1 MATIQENIQTI
12 KTEVNLMKEKLHLP
26 VTTSLAQLRERVG
39 TANLEDYTLVSPS
52 TEHQTIL
59 PSEGYDGFARVEVK
73 PVTSAIDPN
82 LKEENIKQGVTIL
95 GVIGEY
101 DGVPDLDLQT
111 KYVNPTSD
119 SKGVT
124 VTADKGYDALGTVH
138 VNPIRAGMVEGLT
151 PSIIKKG
158 EVVLDFVGTYG
169 ATSQDKVV
177 VPSLEEQ
184 EITADFGIEF
194 LNKVKVLPVDRN
206 IDSDIA
212 PSNIRLGVNILG
224 VEGTFNG
231 DYIFQSKV
239 ARLSTEETID
249 YIADEGYN
257 GLSMVTVPRVTASI
271 DSNISAENIKRGIKI
286 LGVTGTYAPDPSMS
300 VKYASPAIY
309 QQTIKPDSGYSS
321 MDQVIISAVTSSI
334 DGNIK
339 AGNIRE
345 GVKILGVTGTMEP
358 IKGETLTISPSISQ
372 QTFTPGEGYNAITKV
387 IASPVTNEIDS
398 NIVASNIKQGITILG
413 VQGTY
418 NGGVSNLQNKI
429 ITPTD
434 QIQTI
439 TANDGFDALSTV
451 TVLSTPVENVTI
463 KPSTEDYVVKR
474 NKGVFID
481 TIEVQ
486 KVTSDI
492 DANIQPA
499 NIKQN
504 MSILG
509 VVGTYKGEPSPV
521 FISKYEGGVPSQT
534 YYDYA
539 ADSNKGAY
547 VSISTPGVIKN
558 IIALPENVAVV
569 GTSAVNLFAG
579 MKSLAKVPIIDFSSV
594 TDMSKCFLGCTALT
608 QLPQLNTSKVTNMSY
623 AFAESGLNTFPD
635 LDYSKVTNASHAF
648 CRLSGGLNYIPV
660 NFGELFPSL
669 TDAKFMFSS
678 ALKSQAVFTLGSPNS
693 SAKTL
698 DARDMFYSVSVP
710 IELTIDSI
718 GVDLGTTRTS
728 GYSAHFSSTKHIVIN
743 TINDG
748 YISSLYKAFYYNYIG
763 PNNVLRINSE
773 NNFELNLPGC
783 TNLQAAFHYFASG
796 GSSNQIPKM
805 KLSIPDAT
813 GCDSMFANCYGL
825 AEVEFETTESLKTI
839 SSMFNQCYIKKINL
853 IEAGG
858 VTNCQYAIW
867 NASRLESFPG
877 FHNLG
882 KSYTQ
887 QKANYDYYTLHIPWC
902 SLPLEDGISILD
914 NLYDLNLSYNVA
926 NGGTLYRQK
935 VSLGSHMYPLMTESE
950 EGQAAIARA
959 QAKGWN
965 VTS

>member
-1 MATIQENIQTI
+1 MATIKENVQTI

-26 VTTSLAQLRERVG
+26 VTTSLAELREKVG
-39 TANLEDYTLVSPS
+39 SANLEDYALVEPS
-52 TEHQTIL
+52 TQHQTVY
-59 PSEGYDGFARVEVK
+59 PSEGFDGFGRVEVK
-73 PVTSAIDPN
+73 PVTSKIDKN
-82 LKEENIKQGVTIL
+82 LKEENIKEGVTIL
-95 GVIGEY
+95 GVIGSY

-124 VTADKGYDALGTVH
+124 VTADAGYDALGIVH
-138 VNPIRAGMVEGLT
+138 VNPIRGGMVEGLT

-194 LNKVKVLPVDRN
+194 LNKVKVLPVDKN

-231 DYIFQSKV
+231 DYIFQSKT

-257 GLSMVTVPRVTASI
+257 GLSMVTVPKVTASI
-271 DSNISAENIKRGIKI
+271 DGNISPENIRNGIKI
-286 LGVTGTYAPDPSMS
+286 LGVTGTYAPAPSMP
-300 VKYASPAIY
+300 VKYASPARYEQSIY
-309 QQTIKPDSGYSS
+309 PNSGYAS
-321 MDQVIISAVTSSI
+321 MDKVIISAVHAGI
-334 DGNIK
+334 DPNIQS
-339 AGNIRE
+339 ANIRE
-345 GVKILGVTGTMEP
+345 GVEILGVKGTMEP
-358 IKGETLTISPSISQ
+358 IKGETITITPSITEQ
-372 QTFTPGEGYNAITKV
+372 VFTPSEEKNAITKV
-387 IASPVTNEIDS
+387 IASPVTHVIDDK
-398 NIVASNIKQGITILG
+398 IIASNIKEGITILG
-413 VQGTY
+413 VTGTY
-418 NGGVSNLQNKI
+418 NGGISNLQSKI

-434 QIQTI
+434 KIQTI
-439 TANDGFDALSTV
+439 TANDGYDALSTV
-451 TVLSTPVENVTI
+451 TVLSTPVENIEVN
-463 KPSTEDYVVKR
+463 PQVEDYTVKR
-474 NKGVFID
+474 NDGVFID
-481 TIEVQ
+481 SVKVN

-492 DANIQPA
+492 DANIQPG

-509 VVGTYKGEPSPV
+509 VVGTYKGEPAPV

-534 YYDYA
+534 YYDYSK
-539 ADSNKGAY
+539 DAY

-569 GTSAVNLFAG
+569 GASAVNLFAG
-579 MKSLAKVPIIDFSSV
+579 MKSLAKVPVIDFSSV

-608 QLPQLNTSKVTNMSY
+608 QLPKLNTSKVTNMSY

-635 LDYSKVTNASHAF
+635 LDYSKVTNASYAF
-648 CRLSGGLNYIPV
+648 CRLSGGLNYVPV

-669 TDAKFMFSS
+669 TDGKFMFSG
-678 ALKSQAVFTLGSPNS
+678 ALRSQAVFTLGSPNGP
-693 SAKTL
+693 AKTL

-718 GVDLGTTRTS
+718 GVDLGTTLLS
-728 GYSAHFSSTKHIVIN
+728 GYSAQFSSTKHLVIN
-743 TINDG
+743 TINGG
-748 YISSLYKAFYYNYIG
+748 YVSSLYKALYYNYIG
-763 PNNVLRINSE
+763 PNDVLRINSE

-783 TNLQAAFHYFASG
+783 KNLAATFHYF
-796 GSSNQIPKM
+796 GSSSKKIPK
-805 KLSIPDAT
+805 ITINAPDVT
-813 GCDSMFANCYGL
+813 NCGSMFANCYSVD
-825 AEVEFETTESLKTI
+825 EVEIHTTEALTNI
-839 SSMFNQCYIKKINL
+839 TSMFSQAYVKKLNL

-858 VTNCQYAIW
+858 VTNCENAIF
-867 NASRLESFPG
+867 SCGLTSFPG

-882 KSYTQ
+882 KAFTQKTTNYSYYMCYVT
-887 QKANYDYYTLHIPWC
+887 TT
-902 SLPLEDGISILD
+902 SLPLEDYISILD
-914 NLYDLNLSYNVA
+914 NLYDLNISYKVA
-926 NGGTLYRQK
+926 EGGTLYRQRMHFSK
-935 VSLGSHMYPLMTESE
+935 AAYNKLAESE
-950 EGQAAIARA
+950 EGQAALARA
-959 QAKGWN
+959 NAKGWN
-965 VTS
+965 ITSA

>member
-26 VTTSLAQLRERVG
+26 VTTSLAQLREKVG

-52 TEHQTIL
+52 IEHQTIL

-138 VNPIRAGMVEGLT
+138 VNPIRAGMVEGLM

-169 ATSQDKVV
+169 PTSQDKVV
-177 VPSLEEQ
+177 TPSLEEQ
-184 EITADFGIEF
+184 TIEPDYGIEF
-194 LNKVKVLPVDRN
+194 LNRVKVLKVDRN
-206 IDSDIA
+206 IDTNIA
-212 PSNIRLGVNILG
+212 PENIRYGVKILG
-224 VEGTFNG
+224 VTGEFNG
-231 DYIFQSKV
+231 DYIFQNKV
-239 ARLSTEETID
+239 ASLSTEEDVT
-249 YIADEGYN
+249 YTADAGYN
-257 GLSMVTVPRVTASI
+257 ALSSVVVPRVTASI
-271 DSNISAENIKRGIKI
+271 DGNISAGNIKRGIKI

-300 VKYASPAIY
+300 VKYASPAVY

-339 AGNIRE
+339 AANIRE

-358 IKGETLTISPSISQ
+358 IKGETLTIAPATVQ
-372 QTFTPGEGYNAITKV
+372 QSFTPGEGYNAITKV

-429 ITPTD
+429 VTPTD

-439 TANDGFDALSTV
+439 TANDSFDALSTV

-474 NKGVFID
+474 NEGVFID

-521 FISKYEGGVPSQT
+521 FISKYEGGVPST
-534 YYDYA
+534 SYYDYS
-539 ADSNKGAY
+539 ADNYKT
-547 VSISTPGVIKN
+547 IETPGVIKN

-569 GTSAVNLFAG
+569 GTSAANLFAG
-579 MKSLAKVPIIDFSSV
+579 MTSLAKVPIIDFSSV
-594 TDMSKCFLGCTALT
+594 TDMTKCFLGCKSLT
-608 QLPQLNTSKVTNMSY
+608 QLPQLNTSKVTNISY
-623 AFAESGLNTFPD
+623 AFCESGLNTFPD
-635 LDYSKVTNASHAF
+635 MDYSKVTNASYAF
-648 CRLSGGLNYIPV
+648 CRLNGGLSYVPS

-669 TDAKFMFSS
+669 TDAKFMFTGS
-678 ALKSQAVFTLGSPNS
+678 LKGQAVMTLGSPNS

-698 DARDMFYSVSVP
+698 DARDMFYSVYTP

-718 GVDLGTTRTS
+718 NVDLGTTLTS
-728 GYSAHFSSTKHIVIN
+728 GYSAHLTNTKHFVAN

-748 YISSLYKAFYYNYIG
+748 KITSLYKAFYYNSMG
-763 PNNVLRINSE
+763 PNNGVLKINSDA
-773 NNFELNLPGC
+773 NFTLNIPGC
-783 TNLQAAFHYFASG
+783 TNLGATFKFFASSS
-796 GSSNQIPKM
+796 SSNPIPK
-805 KLSIPDAT
+805 ITIYAPDAT
-813 GCDSMFANCYGL
+813 NCGAMFANCYGVT
-825 AEVEFETTESLKTI
+825 EVEIHTTEALTSI
-839 SSMFNQCYIKKINL
+839 SDMFNQAYVKKLNL

-858 VTNCQYAIW
+858 VTNCE
-867 NASRLESFPG
+867 NAVFSCGLTSFPG

-882 KSYTQ
+882 KAFTKQTTNYSYYMCYVT
-887 QKANYDYYTLHIPWC
+887 TS
-902 SLPLEDGISILD
+902 SLPLEDYISILD
-914 NLYDLNLSYNVA
+914 NLYDLNLSYKVA
-926 NGGTLYRQK
+926 EGGKLYRQRMHFAK
-935 VSLGSHMYPLMTESE
+935 AAYNKMAESE
-950 EGQAAIARA
+950 EGQAALARA
-959 QAKGWN
+959 DAKGWN
-965 VTS
+965 ITSA

>member
-1 MATIQENIQTI
+1 MATIQENVQTI

-26 VTTSLAQLRERVG
+26 ITTSLAELREKVG
-39 TANLEDYTLVSPS
+39 TANLEDYALVSPS

-59 PSEGYDGFARVEVK
+59 PSENYDGFARVEVK
-73 PVTSAIDPN
+73 PVTSSIDPN

-138 VNPIRAGMVEGLT
+138 VNPIRAGMVEGLM
-151 PSIIKKG
+151 PSIIKRG

-169 ATSQDKVV
+169 PTSQDKVV
-177 VPSLEEQ
+177 VPSLDEQ
-184 EITADFGIEF
+184 IIEPDHGIEF
-194 LNKVKVLPVDRN
+194 LNRVKVLKVDRN
-206 IDSDIA
+206 IDNNIA
-212 PSNIRLGVNILG
+212 PENIRYGVEILG
-224 VEGTFNG
+224 VVGDFNG
-231 DYIFQSKV
+231 DYIFQNKT
-239 ARLSTEETID
+239 AALSTEETIT
-249 YIADEGYN
+249 YVADTGFN
-257 GLSMVTVPRVTASI
+257 ALSSVTVPRVTSSI
-271 DSNISAENIKRGIKI
+271 DGNIRAENIKRGIKI

-300 VKYASPAIY
+300 VKYASPATY
-309 QQTIKPDSGYSS
+309 QQTIRPDSGYSS

-339 AGNIRE
+339 SANIRE
-345 GVKILGVTGTMEP
+345 GVKILGITGTMEP
-358 IKGETLTISPSISQ
+358 IKGETLTISPSTSQ
-372 QTFTPGEGYNAITKV
+372 QSFTPGEGYNAITKV
-387 IASPVTNEIDS
+387 IAEPVTNTIDD
-398 NIVASNIKQGITILG
+398 NIIASNIKQGITILG

-418 NGGVSNLQNKI
+418 NGGISNLQNKI
-429 ITPTD
+429 VTPTD

-439 TANDGFDALSTV
+439 TASSGFDALSTV
-451 TVLSTPVENVTI
+451 TVLSTPIENVTI
-463 KPSTEDYVVKR
+463 RPSTEDYVVRR
-474 NKGVFID
+474 NEGVFID

-492 DANIQPA
+492 DANIQPG

-509 VVGTYKGEPSPV
+509 VVGTYKGEPTPI
-521 FISKYEGGVPSQT
+521 FISKYEGGVPSQS
-534 YYDYA
+534 YYDYT
-539 ADSNKGAY
+539 ADNY

-579 MKSLAKVPIIDFSSV
+579 MKSLTKVPMIDFSSV

-608 QLPQLNTSKVTNMSY
+608 QLPKLNTSKVTNMSY

-635 LDYSKVTNASHAF
+635 LDYSKVTNASYAF
-648 CRLSGGLNYIPV
+648 CRLSGGLNYIPA
-660 NFGELFPSL
+660 NFGELFPNL
-669 TDAKFMFSS
+669 TDGKFMFSG
-678 ALKSQAVFTLGSPNS
+678 ALNSQAVFTLGNPNG

-718 GVDLGTTRTS
+718 CVDLGTTRTS
-728 GYSAHFSSTKHIVIN
+728 GYSAHFSGTKHVVIN
-743 TINDG
+743 TINGG

-763 PNNVLRINSE
+763 PNDVLRINSE

-783 TNLQAAFHYFASG
+783 TNLAGTFRYF
-796 GSSNQIPKM
+796 GSSSKKIPK
-805 KLSIPDAT
+805 ITVNAPDVT
-813 GCDSMFANCYGL
+813 NCGSMFANCYSVD
-825 AEVEFETTESLKTI
+825 EVEIHTTEALTNI
-839 SSMFNQCYIKKINL
+839 TSMFSQAYVKKLNL

-858 VTNCQYAIW
+858 VTNCENAIF
-867 NASRLESFPG
+867 SCGLTSFPG

-882 KSYTQ
+882 KAFTKQ
-887 QKANYDYYTLHIPWC
+887 TTNYDAYMCYVTTT
-902 SLPLEDGISILD
+902 SLPLEDYISILD
-914 NLYDLNLSYNVA
+914 NLYDLNISYKVA
-926 NGGTLYRQK
+926 EGGTLYRQRMHFAK
-935 VSLGSHMYPLMTESE
+935 AAYNKLAESE
-950 EGQAAIARA
+950 EGQAALARA
-959 QAKGWN
+959 NAKGWN
-965 VTS
+965 ITSA

>member
-1 MATIQENIQTI
+1 MATIKENVQTI

-26 VTTSLAQLRERVG
+26 VTTSLAELREKVG
-39 TANLEDYTLVSPS
+39 SANLEDYAVVEPS
-52 TEHQTIL
+52 TQHQTVY
-59 PSEGYDGFARVEVK
+59 PSEGFDGFGRVEVK
-73 PVTSAIDPN
+73 PVTSQIDKN
-82 LKEENIKQGVTIL
+82 LKEENIKEGVTIL
-95 GVIGEY
+95 GVIGSY

-124 VTADKGYDALGTVH
+124 VTADAGYDALGTVH
-138 VNPIRAGMVEGLT
+138 VNPIRGGMVEGLT

-194 LNKVKVLPVDRN
+194 LNKVKVLPVDKN

-231 DYIFQSKV
+231 DYIFQNKV
-239 ARLSTEETID
+239 ATLSTEETID
-249 YIADEGYN
+249 YVADVGYN

-271 DSNISAENIKRGIKI
+271 DGNISPENIKNGIKI
-286 LGVTGTYAPDPSMS
+286 LGVTGTYAPAPSMP
-300 VKYASPAIY
+300 VKYASPARYEQSIY
-309 QQTIKPDSGYSS
+309 PNSGYAS
-321 MDQVIISAVTSSI
+321 MDKVIISAVSAGI
-334 DGNIK
+334 DPNIQS
-339 AGNIRE
+339 ANIRE
-345 GVKILGVTGTMEP
+345 GIEILGVKGTMEP
-358 IKGETLTISPSISQ
+358 IKGETITITPSIIEQ
-372 QTFTPGEGYNAITKV
+372 IFTPSEEKNAITKV
-387 IASPVTNEIDS
+387 IASPVTHVIDDK
-398 NIVASNIKQGITILG
+398 IIASNIKEGITILG
-413 VQGTY
+413 VTGTY
-418 NGGVSNLQNKI
+418 NGGISNLQSKI

-434 QIQTI
+434 KIQTI
-439 TANDGFDALSTV
+439 TANDGYDALSTV
-451 TVLSTPVENVTI
+451 TVLSTPVENIEVN
-463 KPSTEDYVVKR
+463 PQVEDYIVKR
-474 NKGVFID
+474 NDGVFID
-481 TIEVQ
+481 SVKVN

-492 DANIQPA
+492 DANIQPG

-509 VVGTYKGEPSPV
+509 VVGTYKGEPTPV

-579 MKSLAKVPIIDFSSV
+579 MKSLAKVPVIDFSSV

-635 LDYSKVTNASHAF
+635 LDYSKVTNASYAF

-669 TDAKFMFSS
+669 TDGRFMFSG
-678 ALKSQAVFTLGSPNS
+678 ALRSQAVLTLGSPNGP
-693 SAKTL
+693 AKTL

-728 GYSAHFSSTKHIVIN
+728 GYSAHLSGTKHVVIN
-743 TINDG
+743 TINGG
-748 YISSLYKAFYYNYIG
+748 YVSSLYKAFYYNYIG
-763 PNNVLRINSE
+763 PTDVLRINSE

-783 TNLQAAFHYFASG
+783 KNLGATFHYF
-796 GSSNQIPKM
+796 GSSSKKIPK
-805 KLSIPDAT
+805 ITINAPDAT
-813 GCDSMFANCYGL
+813 SCGSMFANCYSVD
-825 AEVEFETTESLKTI
+825 EVEIHTTEALTNI
-839 SSMFNQCYIKKINL
+839 NGMFSQAYVKKLNL

-858 VTNCQYAIW
+858 VTNCENAIF
-867 NASRLESFPG
+867 SCGLTSFPG

-882 KSYTQ
+882 KAFTQKTTNYSYYMCYVT
-887 QKANYDYYTLHIPWC
+887 TT
-902 SLPLEDGISILD
+902 SLPLEDYISILD
-914 NLYDLNLSYNVA
+914 NLYDLNISYKVA
-926 NGGTLYRQK
+926 EGGTLYRQRMHFAK
-935 VSLGSHMYPLMTESE
+935 AAYTKLAESE
-950 EGQAAIARA
+950 EGQAALARA
-959 QAKGWN
+959 NAKGWN
-965 VTS
+965 ITSA

>member
-1 MATIQENIQTI
+1 MATIQENVQTI

-26 VTTSLAQLRERVG
+26 ITTSLAELREKVG
-39 TANLEDYTLVSPS
+39 TANLEDYALVSPS

-59 PSEGYDGFARVEVK
+59 PSENYDGFARVEVK
-73 PVTSAIDPN
+73 PVTSSIDPN

-138 VNPIRAGMVEGLT
+138 VNPIRAGMVEGLM
-151 PSIIKKG
+151 PSIIKRG

-169 ATSQDKVV
+169 PTSQDKVV

-184 EITADFGIEF
+184 VIEPDYGIEF
-194 LNKVKVLPVDRN
+194 LNRVKVLKVDRN
-206 IDSDIA
+206 IDSNIA
-212 PSNIRLGVNILG
+212 PENIRYGVEILG
-224 VEGTFNG
+224 VVGDFNG
-231 DYIFQSKV
+231 DYIFQNKT
-239 ARLSTEETID
+239 AALSTEETIT
-249 YIADEGYN
+249 YVADTGFN
-257 GLSMVTVPRVTASI
+257 ALSSVTVPRVTSSI
-271 DSNISAENIKRGIKI
+271 DGNIRAENIKRGIKI

-300 VKYASPAIY
+300 VKYASPATY
-309 QQTIKPDSGYSS
+309 QQTIRPDSGYSS

-339 AGNIRE
+339 SANIRE

-358 IKGETLTISPSISQ
+358 IKGETLTISPSTSQ
-372 QTFTPGEGYNAITKV
+372 QSFTPGEGYNAITKV
-387 IASPVTNEIDS
+387 IAEPVTNTIDD
-398 NIVASNIKQGITILG
+398 NIIASNIKQGITILG

-418 NGGVSNLQNKI
+418 NGGISNLQNKI

-439 TANDGFDALSTV
+439 TASSGFDALSTV
-451 TVLSTPVENVTI
+451 TVLSTPIENVTVR
-463 KPSTEDYVVKR
+463 PSTEDYVVRR
-474 NKGVFID
+474 NDGVFID

-492 DANIQPA
+492 DANIQPG

-509 VVGTYKGEPSPV
+509 VVGTYKGEPTPV

-534 YYDYA
+534 YYDYT
-539 ADSNKGAY
+539 ADSNKGDY

-579 MKSLAKVPIIDFSSV
+579 MKSLAKVPMIDFSSV

-608 QLPQLNTSKVTNMSY
+608 QLPKLNTSKVTNMSY
-623 AFAESGLNTFPD
+623 AFAETGLNTFPD
-635 LDYSKVTNASHAF
+635 LDYSKVTNASYAF
-648 CRLSGGLNYIPV
+648 CRLSGGLNYIPA
-660 NFGELFPSL
+660 NFGELFPNL
-669 TDAKFMFSS
+669 TDGKFMFSG
-678 ALKSQAVFTLGSPNS
+678 ALNSQAVFTLGSPNG

-698 DARDMFYSVSVP
+698 DARDMFYNVSVP
-710 IELTIDSI
+710 IEITIDSI
-718 GVDLGTTRTS
+718 GIDLGTTRTS
-728 GYSAHFSSTKHIVIN
+728 GYSAHFSGTKHVVIN
-743 TINDG
+743 TVNGG

-763 PNNVLRINSE
+763 PNHVLRMNSD

-783 TNLQAAFHYFASG
+783 TNFQNTFNFFASG
-796 GSSNQIPKM
+796 GSKNQIPKM
-805 KLSIPDAT
+805 KISMPDAT
-813 GCDSMFANCYGL
+813 NCGSMFANCYGL
-825 AEVEFETTESLKTI
+825 AEVELETTESLREI
-839 SSMFNQCYIKKINL
+839 GNMFNQCYIKKVNL

-858 VTNCQYAIW
+858 VTSCQYALW
-867 NASRLESFPG
+867 NASHLESFPG

-882 KSYTQ
+882 KAYTQ
-887 QKANYDYYTLHIPWC
+887 KKENYAAYTMYIPWC

-914 NLYDLNLSYNVA
+914 NLYDLNLSYDVA

-935 VSLGSHMYPLMTESE
+935 ISLGSTMYPLMTESE

-959 QAKGWN
+959 TAKGWN